1 MKRDM
6 LREERRRERER
17 ERRLAEKGNDY
28 ASKRSKI
35 SRDRD
40 RDIGEKIA
48 LGQANIKATGEALYD
63 QRLFNQDKGMSAGFG
78 AEDDYNLYD
87 KDLFT
92 GSKAGSGLY
101 RPTTLPDEDVGGQVG
116 CLYNFLLV
124 FSPPLPLSNEYW
136 VLSSSIFQFPISF
149 LFLKS
154 RRAITVCYKRR
165 DSSQIK
171 GLKAQ
176 KVVVQVLAMDLSN
189 SKSSKTKRIHLA
201 SISFCRVFQRA
212 AKQWTVLERVTKCM
226 QALLEGIDNGVWN
239 TCL

>member
-1 MKRDM
+1 MPWTSYTYSPPELLAHILLHTCAFAEPQPKDGGRGDPDETEEERKSRMKRDM

-87 KDLFT
+87 KDLFK

-101 RPTTLPDEDVGGQVG
+101 RPTALPDEDVGGQVECRCRMSIG
-116 CLYNFLLV
+116 L
-124 FSPPLPLSNEYW
+124 SP
-136 VLSSSIFQFPISF
+136 F
-149 LFLKS
+149 
-154 RRAITVCYKRR
+154 
-165 DSSQIK
+165 
-171 GLKAQ
+171 
-176 KVVVQVLAMDLSN
+176 
-189 SKSSKTKRIHLA
+189 
-201 SISFCRVFQRA
+201 
-212 AKQWTVLERVTKCM
+212 
-226 QALLEGIDNGVWN
+226 
-239 TCL
+239 

>member
-87 KDLFT
+87 KDLFA

-101 RPTTLPDEDVGGQVG
+101 RPTTLPDEDVGGQVEG
-116 CLYNFLLV
+116 PDRTNIGYCHLRACSFRFL
-124 FSPPLPLSNEYW
+124 FSLLFLQESDDRVLQTSRFKPNKGFEGTEGGGSGARDGPVQFERLQDEADPFG
-136 VLSSSIFQFPISF
+136 VDQFLSSVS
-149 LFLKS
+149 
-154 RRAITVCYKRR
+154 
-165 DSSQIK
+165 K
-171 GLKAQ
+171 GRK
-176 KVVVQVLAMDLSN
+176 AMDGVGKGN
-189 SKSSKTKRIHLA
+189 QMHAGSSGGYR
-201 SISFCRVFQRA
+201 
-212 AKQWTVLERVTKCM
+212 
-226 QALLEGIDNGVWN
+226 
-239 TCL
+239 